1 MSLVRWP
8 EIEQFYSVR
17 QALAAQ
23 PSLAGDRTE
32 VTYRAK
38 VKLHGTN
45 AAVQVLTGGEV
56 EAQSRSAVLTPTSD
70 NAGFARWVHGHAAA
84 WRARCPEGTVV
95 FGEWCGPGIQ
105 SGVAVNQLPRKVFAV
120 FAASSP
126 GSGAWVVDPAALSAM
141 VQGMPD
147 VFVLP
152 WHGDALTFDWASPAE
167 VLAPTTAAIN
177 AAVEEVERC
186 DPWALA
192 NFGVRGVGEGLVYY
206 PVSHEGREAFVNL
219 VFKAKG
225 EQHRVVRA
233 RAAAQVDP
241 EVARGVEQFA
251 EMVLTDAR
259 LEQGARAVT
268 PDGACEYDA
277 RRIGAFLTWV
287 QADVV
292 KETATELEASGL
304 TWDRVQR
311 AVTDRARRWYLA
323 RLAR

>member
-8 EIEQFYSVR
+8 EIELFHNVR

-45 AAVQVLTGGEV
+45 AAVQVLPGGEV

-70 NAGFARWVHGHAAA
+70 NAGFARWVHGRATE
-84 WRARCPEGTVV
+84 WSARCPEGTVV

-105 SGVAVNQLPRKVFAV
+105 SGVALNQLPRKVFAV
-120 FAASSP
+120 FAAASVVSDT
-126 GSGAWVVDPAALSAM
+126 WVVEPESLSAL
-141 VQGMPD
+141 VRGLSD
-147 VFVLP
+147 VHVLP
-152 WHGDALTFDWASPAE
+152 WHGDALTIEWSSPAE
-167 VLAPTTAAIN
+167 ALAPVTATIN
-177 AAVEEVERC
+177 AAVEAVERC
-186 DPWALA
+186 DPWAQA
-192 NFGVRGVGEGLVYY
+192 TFGVSGVGEGLVYY
-206 PVSHEGREAFVNL
+206 PVSHAGREAFVNL

-233 RAAAQVDP
+233 RAAAQVAP
-241 EVARGVEQFA
+241 EVARGAEQFA
-251 EMVLTDAR
+251 EMVLAEAR

-268 PDGACEYDA
+268 PDGERDYDT
-277 RRIGAFLTWV
+277 RRIGAFLAWV

-292 KETATELEASGL
+292 KETAAELEASGL
-304 TWDRVQR
+304 TWPQVQR
-311 AVTDRARRWYLA
+311 AVTDRARKWYLA
-323 RLAR
+323 QLAR